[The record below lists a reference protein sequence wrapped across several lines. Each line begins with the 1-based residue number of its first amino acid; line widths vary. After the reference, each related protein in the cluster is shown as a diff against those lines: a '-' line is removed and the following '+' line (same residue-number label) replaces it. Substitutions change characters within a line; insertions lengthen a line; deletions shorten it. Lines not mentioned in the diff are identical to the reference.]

1 MRPVIS
7 GESEMRRRRKEG
19 RKAGRWDEREG
30 GREERGVSGGREF
43 RVGGVVF
50 AINCALNPAW
60 LGADRQARG
69 GRKGG
74 RENAFPSARP
84 ALLNWMHTIA
94 ETMHPR
100 KNLPSLAAIMLGS

>member
-7 GESEMRRRRKEG
+7 GESEMRRRRKEE
-19 RKAGRWDEREG
+19 RKAGRWEER
-30 GREERGVSGGREF
+30 REERGVSGGREF

-69 GRKGG
+69 GRGEG
-74 RENAFPSARP
+74 RMLSRPRVRPS
-84 ALLNWMHTIA
+84 
-94 ETMHPR
+94 
-100 KNLPSLAAIMLGS
+100 

>member
-1 MRPVIS
+1 MS
-7 GESEMRRRRKEG
+7 G
-19 RKAGRWDEREG
+19 
-30 GREERGVSGGREF
+30 GGREF

-60 LGADRQARG
+60 LGADRRARG
-69 GRKGG
+69 GRG
-74 RENAFPSARP
+74 ENAFPSVRP

-100 KNLPSLAAIMLGS
+100 KTRSRASLPYLQIC

>member
-74 RENAFPSARP
+74 RMPSRP
-84 ALLNWMHTIA
+84 
-94 ETMHPR
+94 R
-100 KNLPSLAAIMLGS
+100 VRPS